1 MSDSSTSDQQAVR
14 FEQVSKTF
22 VTARG
27 PVRALRGISGEV
39 PAGAILTLV
48 GPSGSGKST
57 LLSLVNLMVTPD
69 EGRVFVFGREART
82 WDPPA
87 LRRTAALVFQR
98 PPVVPGSVRDNL
110 SLGARLQGRPLDHP
124 EDFLEMVGL
133 PRELLDQDARELSG
147 GQLQRLGLARALVLE
162 PRILLLDEVTS
173 ALDPSAVREV
183 ETFLTDLCHSR
194 GVTILW
200 VTHDL
205 DQARRVGDWTWLM
218 AAGEII
224 EAKATEDFFMQ
235 PDNPLTLRFLAGGH
249 IQPGETSETFTT
261 KGGSV

>member
-1 MSDSSTSDQQAVR
+1 
-14 FEQVSKTF
+14 
-22 VTARG
+22 
-27 PVRALRGISGEV
+27 
-39 PAGAILTLV
+39 
-48 GPSGSGKST
+48 
-57 LLSLVNLMVTPD
+57 MVTPD

-98 PPVVPGSVRDNL
+98 PPVISGSVRDNL
-110 SLGARLQGRPLDHP
+110 TLGARLQGRPLAHP

-133 PRELLDQDARELSG
+133 PKDLLDQNAQELSG

-183 ETFLTDLCHSR
+183 ETFLVDLCHSR

-224 EAKATEDFFMQ
+224 EAKATEDFFSQ
-235 PDNPLTLRFLAGGH
+235 PENPLTLRFLAGEH
-249 IQPGETSETFTT
+249 IESSGALEPFST